1 MFSSLPPLVSVRLQG
16 QPAER
21 SFSYSILQPRLTRGL
36 LSAGARGSAVKCTG
50 RVHGARARDSRSA
63 CELSLRFSRGDR
75 IAMAAGRVEE
85 EGGTGICAGQIS

>member
-1 MFSSLPPLVSVRLQG
+1 MFSSLPPLVSVRRQG

-21 SFSYSILQPRLTRGL
+21 SFSYSILQPRLTTWSAFCWGERVRGEM
-36 LSAGARGSAVKCTG
+36 
-50 RVHGARARDSRSA
+50 HGARARDSRSA
-63 CELSLRFSRGDR
+63 CELSRRFSRGDR